1 MISVVIPLYNEST
14 LVARLVKE
22 VAKSMHALG
31 EAFEIVCV
39 DDGSTD
45 ETLNKLLGLQEE
57 NKELK
62 VVSLSRNFGLQPALT
77 AGLEYAKGDYVV
89 IMDGDFQD
97 PPEVI
102 PQLFSKIK
110 ETKGDVVS
118 AVRSRR
124 QEKFSKRFY
133 IHIFHKIFK
142 NITEGKQ
149 VEQTGNFSILSRK
162 AVDAILKFSER
173 NRYFPGIRNFIGFQH
188 NSIEY
193 ERPDR
198 LEGEA
203 KMSRKKLF
211 ALAADAIYS
220 FSKWPIKACLYL
232 GLMGIVIF
240 LLAIVYTLVSK
251 FTGLAPIGWSSMF
264 LAISFFGSVQLT
276 FLGLIGEYVY
286 RIYKEVQKRP
296 IYLVQEVYET
306 SSDLSK
312 GVDSDANTKEQSKTN
327 E

>member
-1 MISVVIPLYNEST
+1 MISVVIPLLNEST
-14 LVARLVKE
+14 LVTRLVDE
-22 VAKSMHALG
+22 VAKNLHSTGA
-31 EAFEIVCV
+31 AFEIVCV
-39 DDGSTD
+39 DDGSIDDTV
-45 ETLNKLLGLQEE
+45 EKLLQFQKE

-77 AGLEYAKGDYVV
+77 AGLEFAKGDYVV

-110 ETKGDVVS
+110 ATKGDVVS

-124 QEKFSKRFY
+124 KEKLSKRFY
-133 IHIFHKIFK
+133 INVFHKIFK
-142 NITEGKQ
+142 NITEGNQ

-162 AVDAILKFSER
+162 AVDAILKFSEH

-188 NSIEY
+188 DFIVY
-193 ERPDR
+193 DRPDR

-232 GLMGIVIF
+232 GLLGIVVF
-240 LLAIVYTLVSK
+240 LMAIVYTLVSK

-264 LAISFFGSVQLT
+264 LAVSFFGSVQLT

-296 IYLVQEVYET
+296 IYLVKEIYE
-306 SSDLSK
+306 
-312 GVDSDANTKEQSKTN
+312 
-327 E
+327 

>member
-1 MISVVIPLYNEST
+1 MISVVIPLLNEST
-14 LVARLVKE
+14 LVSRLVSE
-22 VAKSMHALG
+22 VAKNLGATG

-45 ETLNKLLGLQEE
+45 DTVEKLLQLKKE
-57 NKELK
+57 NDELK
-62 VVSLSRNFGLQPALT
+62 VISLSRNFGLQPALT
-77 AGLEYAKGDYVV
+77 AGLEFAKGDYVV

-110 ETKGDVVS
+110 ETKCDVVS
-118 AVRSRR
+118 AVRR
-124 QEKFSKRFY
+124 QRKEKLSKRFY
-133 IHIFHKIFK
+133 INVFHKLFK
-142 NITEGKQ
+142 NITEENQ

-162 AVDAILKFSER
+162 AVDAILQFSEH

-188 NSIEY
+188 EFIVY
-193 ERPDR
+193 DRPDR
-198 LEGEA
+198 LDGEA

-220 FSKWPIKACLYL
+220 FSKWPIKSCLYL
-232 GLMGIVIF
+232 GLLGIVVF

-264 LAISFFGSVQLT
+264 LAVSFFGSVQLT

-296 IYLVQEVYET
+296 IYLVKEIYE
-306 SSDLSK
+306 
-312 GVDSDANTKEQSKTN
+312 
-327 E
+327 

>member
-1 MISVVIPLYNEST
+1 MISVVIPLLNEST
-14 LVARLVKE
+14 LVARLVGE
-22 VAKSMHALG
+22 VAKNLHAIG

-45 ETLNKLLGLQEE
+45 DTLEKLLQFQKE

-110 ETKGDVVS
+110 ESEGDVVS
-118 AVRSRR
+118 AVRSQRK
-124 QEKFSKRFY
+124 EKLSKRFY
-133 IHIFHKIFK
+133 ISVFHKIFK
-142 NITEGKQ
+142 NISEGNQ
-149 VEQTGNFSILSRK
+149 IEQTGNFSILSRK
-162 AVDAILKFSER
+162 AVDAILKFSEN

-188 NSIEY
+188 EFIVY
-193 ERPDR
+193 DRPDR
-198 LEGEA
+198 LEGDA
-203 KMSRKKLF
+203 KMSRKMLF

-232 GLMGIVIF
+232 GLLGIVVF

-264 LAISFFGSVQLT
+264 LAVSFFGSVQLT

-296 IYLVQEVYET
+296 IYLVKEIYE
-306 SSDLSK
+306 
-312 GVDSDANTKEQSKTN
+312 
-327 E
+327 